1 MMSAWWPSTAGGI
14 ARTDVTPYRRTM
26 EIIRPQGSVDAMD
39 KIAADEP
46 YRERYDSHI
55 PRVEEDGGQ

>member
-1 MMSAWWPSTAGGI
+1 
-14 ARTDVTPYRRTM
+14 M
-26 EIIRPQGSVDAMD
+26 EIIPGPQGSVDAMD